1 MNAALRT
8 YLHEIIIPRYKAF
21 DAAHQPDH
29 IETIIHN
36 AMAIAKDLP
45 VDLEMVYVIAAYHD
59 IGMQHGRETHH
70 LTGAAILMEDQA
82 LDQWFDMTQKQTMKE
97 AIEDH
102 RASQEN
108 PPRSLY
114 GAIIAEADRDLDPD
128 TVIRRT
134 IQFGLSFFPEL
145 TFEEHYRRLVEHV
158 TEKYGHDGYLK
169 LWLDTDLNRKRL
181 DDIRAL
187 LGQPEQMKAKVRHFF
202 DTFSKK
208 G

>member
-1 MNAALRT
+1 MKPALLT
-8 YLHEIIIPRYKAF
+8 YLHEVIIPRYKAY

-29 IETIIHN
+29 VETIIKN

-70 LTGAAILMEDQA
+70 LTGARILMEDTV
-82 LDQWFDMTQKQTMKE
+82 LDQWFDKAQKQIMKE
-97 AIEDH
+97 AVEDH

-134 IQFGLSFFPEL
+134 VQFGLSHYPDL

-158 TEKYGHDGYLK
+158 KTKYGHDGYLK
-169 LWLDTDLNRKRL
+169 LWLDTDLNRQRL
-181 DDIRAL
+181 SDIRAL
-187 LGQPEQMKAKVRHFF
+187 LVRHRQMKAKVRHYYE
-202 DTFSKK
+202 TFSKK
-208 G
+208 V